1 MNELTYRPA
10 RAALFMALAVLIFSC
25 MDVMTKHM
33 AQSFP
38 APFVVAAR
46 YAGNF
51 ALLLALVAPREGRR
65 IVHLGRP
72 RLVLLRAACLSMV
85 SLTAAL
91 AFQRMPVAE
100 TIAIV
105 FLAPFAVTL
114 LAGPILG
121 EKVEPVSWI
130 AAAGGFVGVL
140 LIVRPGSG
148 LDPLGVFYAGL
159 TAAGSIVYNMLSRS
173 LARTETSWSMMFW
186 TALVGTVVFSSVAG
200 WQGGVAM
207 PRGWDLAFLA
217 AMGGFSL
224 AGHLLFTQAFRYAPA
239 STISP
244 VNYLQLVWSGIL
256 GLVVF
261 GHMPDSLALTG
272 MGLIAASGIGAAAW
286 PLIRRAL
293 PGKWAGLPEN
303 RAI

>member
-1 MNELTYRPA
+1 MNELTHRPL
-10 RAALFMALAVLIFSC
+10 RAALFMASAVFLFSC
-25 MDVMTKHM
+25 MDVLTKHM
-33 AQSFP
+33 GETLP
-38 APFVVAAR
+38 APFVVASR
-46 YAGNF
+46 YIGNF
-51 ALLLALVAPREGRR
+51 VLLMVIIAPKEGGRTF
-65 IVHLGRP
+65 HLGRKW
-72 RLVLLRAACLSMV
+72 LVILRGICLSGV

-121 EKVEPVSWI
+121 EKVAPVSWL
-130 AAAGGFVGVL
+130 AAAGGFLGVL

-148 LDPLGVFYAGL
+148 LDPLGVLFAGI

-186 TALVGTVVFSSVAG
+186 TTLIGSLIFGLITSG
-200 WQGGVAM
+200 
-207 PRGWDLAFLA
+207 A
-217 AMGGFSL
+217 AMGPGFDLPVGLDWALLGLMGVLSL
-224 AGHLLFTQAFRYAPA
+224 VGHWLFTQAFRFAPA

-256 GLVVF
+256 GLIVF
-261 GHMPDSLALTG
+261 GHMPDHYALMG
-272 MGLIAASGIGAAAW
+272 MGLIAASGLLAAAW
-286 PLIRRAL
+286 PLLQRAVFARKIASL
-293 PGKWAGLPEN
+293 A
-303 RAI
+303 

>member
-1 MNELTYRPA
+1 MNELTHRPL
-10 RAALFMALAVLIFSC
+10 RAALFMALAVLLFSG
-25 MDVMTKHM
+25 MDVLTKQM
-33 AQSFP
+33 GALFP
-38 APFVVAAR
+38 APFVVAGR

-51 ALLLALVAPREGRR
+51 VLLLALIAPKEGRR
-65 IVHLGRP
+65 IAHLGRP
-72 RLVLLRAACLSMV
+72 WLVLLRAVCLSAV

-114 LAGPILG
+114 LAGPLLG
-121 EKVEPVSWI
+121 EKLEPVSWL
-130 AAAGGFVGVL
+130 AAAGGFAGVL

-148 LDPLGVFYAGL
+148 LDPMGVFYAGL

-186 TALVGTVVFSSVAG
+186 TALVGTAVFGTMTGVEYGTAG
-200 WQGGVAM
+200 FALPQGLEWAM
-207 PRGWDLAFLA
+207 LG
-217 AMGGFSL
+217 AMGVLSL
-224 AGHLLFTQAFRYAPA
+224 VGHWLFTQAFRFAPA

-256 GLVVF
+256 GFLVF
-261 GHMPDSLALTG
+261 GHMPDQFALTG
-272 MGLIAASGIGAAAW
+272 MAMIAASGMMAALW
-286 PLIRRAL
+286 PLLKAPIARRTGRLA
-293 PGKWAGLPEN
+293 
-303 RAI
+303 